1 MLDLQTEVSD
11 LRDRVAALEERTM
24 SGVPDMTIAERFD
37 THHDRGDAMGKNVLD
52 KIDKRT
58 KELHQKIDARANLL
72 DEKIYTL
79 NGEMMEGFDRVNRDI
94 AQVELRIDKVH
105 RRFDQQEGRFD
116 RLELCIADRFT
127 AVDKEM
133 AKLQAGFASD
143 EFGDIKA
150 MLISLGA
157 KSPGS

>member
-1 MLDLQTEVSD
+1 
-11 LRDRVAALEERTM
+11 
-24 SGVPDMTIAERFD
+24 MTVAERFD
-37 THHDRGDAMGKNVLD
+37 THHERADAMGKNILD

-58 KELHQKIDARANLL
+58 KELNQKIDARANLL

-94 AQVELRIDKVH
+94 ARVELRIDKVH

-116 RLELCIADRFT
+116 RLELCMADRFA

-133 AKLQAGFASD
+133 AKLQAGFAELSD

-157 KSPGS
+157 KSPES